1 RSVAQRRCVERG
13 ADRRIAVEAGV
24 SPANL
29 IELQLTQ
36 LPLQRS
42 ALSQKKRL
50 RKFSFPEPLQIIEPE
65 LLWPRRRRSFLWL
78 LLSVLWLFRAALACR
93 GRCSTSGW
101 LACSGRSTSWWRAT
115 RLTIGAL
122 PSFSR
127 AARFTRR
134 RAGRRRRDWLT
145 NRRLWSLFG
154 DTTPVCTRACRWRR
168 ARSLTLGFSTGTLRR
183 NIRWTTRPRGH
194 PPGFASR
201 TGRNRR
207 PSPRRS

>member
-1 RSVAQRRCVERG
+1 M
-13 ADRRIAVEAGV
+13 

-29 IELQLTQ
+29 VELQLTQ

-101 LACSGRSTSWWRAT
+101 LACSGRSTSWWWRAT

-134 RAGRRRRDWLT
+134 RAGRRRRDWLA
-145 NRRLWSLFG
+145 NRRWWSLFW
-154 DTTPVCTRACRWRR
+154 DTTLVCTRARRWRR
-168 ARSLTLGFSTGTLRR
+168 PESLTLGSSTGTLRR
-183 NIRWTTRPRGH
+183 NILRTTRTRTRTLTQ
-194 PPGFASR
+194 FAR
-201 TGRNRR
+201 RWPAMFGRW
-207 PSPRRS
+207 